1 MYLYVYDEFIQ
12 DKRFEKDLLLIE
24 NRLTDLGIAGKIARL
39 ALFRDPQEM
48 IREEIRRGASSVIA
62 VGDDRTV
69 RKILDVVAEGGAT
82 LGIIPLGES
91 GMLAKL
97 FGIPAGVAACDILSA
112 RIVET
117 VDLGSANGSR
127 FLMNFSIPEFTGE
140 LSCGKNCRLHPVGKG
155 LLDIVNLGG
164 GVQGVPGRLSAD
176 PTDGILDVLLRVTV
190 KGNWGFLK
198 RSKIGVTSFPTPSTT
213 LTASEPMRALLDG
226 EAVQADRFDIATER
240 GAIRVVMGR
249 ERLF

>member
-1 MYLYVYDEFIQ
+1 MYLYVYDELIQ

-48 IREEIRRGASSVIA
+48 IRDEIRRGASSVVA
-62 VGDDRTV
+62 VGDDKTV

-82 LGIIPLGES
+82 LGMIPLGEP
-91 GMLAKL
+91 GTLAKL

-117 VDLGSANGSR
+117 VDLGSANGAR

-140 LSCGKNCRLHPVGKG
+140 LSCGKKCVLHPINPG
-155 LLDIVNLGG
+155 LLDIVNLGS
-164 GVQGVPGRLSAD
+164 GVQGVPNRASAD
-176 PTDGILDVLLRVTV
+176 PTDGMLDVLLRVTV

-198 RSKIGVTSFPTPSTT
+198 RTKTGVTRLPTEKIQI
-213 LTASEPMRALLDG
+213 TAPAPMKAFIDG
-226 EAVQADRFDIATER
+226 ASVESDQFEVKIEK

>member
-48 IREEIRRGASSVIA
+48 IRDEIRRGASSVIA

-69 RKILDVVAEGGAT
+69 RKILDTVAEGGAT
-82 LGIIPLGES
+82 LGMIPIGTP
-91 GMLAKL
+91 GTLAKL
-97 FGIPAGVAACDILSA
+97 FGVPGGVAACDILSA

-117 VDLGSANGSR
+117 VDLGTVNGAR
-127 FLMNFSIPEFTGE
+127 FLMNFSVPEFAGE
-140 LSCGKNCRLHPVGKG
+140 LSYGNTCVLRPVNPG
-155 LLDIVNLGG
+155 LLDIVNLGSG
-164 GVQGVPGRLSAD
+164 AQGVPNRASSD
-176 PTDGILDVLLRVTV
+176 PTDGLLDVLLRVTV

-198 RSKIGVTSFPTPSTT
+198 RTKTGVTHLPTAAISVQ
-213 LTASEPMRALLDG
+213 SQEPMQALIDG
-226 EAVQADRFDIATER
+226 APLAGDRFEVAVER

-249 ERLF
+249 DRLF

>member
-12 DKRFEKDLLLIE
+12 DKRFEKDLLQIE

-48 IREEIRRGASSVIA
+48 IRDEIRRGASSDVA
-62 VGDDRTV
+62 VGDERTV

-82 LGIIPLGES
+82 LGMIPLGEP
-91 GMLAKL
+91 GTLAKL
-97 FGIPAGVAACDILSA
+97 FGIPAGVAACDVLSA

-117 VDLGSANGSR
+117 VDLGSANGAR
-127 FLMNFSIPEFTGE
+127 FLMNFSIPEFGGT
-140 LSCGKNCRLHPVGKG
+140 LSCGKNCTLRPVNRG
-155 LLDIVNLGG
+155 LLDIVNLGS
-164 GVQGVPGRLSAD
+164 GVQGVPNRASSD
-176 PTDGILDVLLRVTV
+176 PTDGLLDVLLRVTV

-198 RSKIGVTSFPTPSTT
+198 RTKLGVTHVPTGKITVS
-213 LTASEPMRALLDG
+213 SEEPMKAFLDG
-226 EAVQADRFDIATER
+226 QAFESDRFEVTVER

>member
-12 DKRFEKDLLLIE
+12 DKRFEKDLLQIE

-48 IREEIRRGASSVIA
+48 IRDEIRRGASSVVA

-82 LGIIPLGES
+82 LGMIPLGEP
-91 GMLAKL
+91 GTLAKL
-97 FGIPAGVAACDILSA
+97 FGIPAAVAACDILSA

-117 VDLGSANGSR
+117 VDLGTANGAR
-127 FLMNFSIPEFTGE
+127 FLMNFSIPEFGGE
-140 LSCGKNCRLHPVGKG
+140 LSCGKNCSMHPVNRG
-155 LLDIVNLGG
+155 LLDIVNLGS
-164 GVQGVPGRLSAD
+164 GVQGVPNRASSD
-176 PTDGILDVLLRVTV
+176 PTDGRLDVLLRVTV

-198 RSKIGVTSFPTPSTT
+198 RTKLGVTHLPVEKITVTSPQPVKAF
-213 LTASEPMRALLDG
+213 LDG
-226 EAVQADRFDIATER
+226 EAFESDRFDVSVER